1 MKLASALS
9 ERSDLQRRISEL
21 ETRLELNA
29 KTQEGEKPAED
40 PKMLLAE
47 LDADFERLEELITRI
62 NLTNSGTTVDG
73 KPMTAL
79 LAKRDCLSKRLQT
92 MRYFLNRASSK
103 VERGSRTEIKIIST
117 VDVASLQKECDA
129 YSRELR
135 ELDEL
140 IQSLNWT
147 TELI

>member
-62 NLTNSGTTVDG
+62 NLTNSGTEVDG

-103 VERGSRTEIKIIST
+103 VERNSRTEIKIIST